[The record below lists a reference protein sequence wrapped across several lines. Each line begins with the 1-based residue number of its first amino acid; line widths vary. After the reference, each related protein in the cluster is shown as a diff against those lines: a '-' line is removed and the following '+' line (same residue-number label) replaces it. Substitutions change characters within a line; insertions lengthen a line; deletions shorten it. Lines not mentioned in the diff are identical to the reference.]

1 MTTDEIDAEGEA
13 ALAMVQ
19 STIQNAID
27 KSGKTHAEIETTLCV
42 PRGYLCKNMRG
53 DARVTVYEVGRIL
66 AACGFELRRFPALP
80 TLGVNVPETRIF
92 HWPGCENGEK
102 R

>member
-1 MTTDEIDAEGEA
+1 MLDH
-13 ALAMVQ
+13 
-19 STIQNAID
+19 
-27 KSGKTHAEIETTLCV
+27 KSCCIT
-42 PRGYLCKNMRG
+42 
-53 DARVTVYEVGRIL
+53 
-66 AACGFELRRFPALP
+66 RRFPALP